1 MEGIIVVDKKDA
13 CLDCQFCREIQ
24 EGYEDCCT
32 LKIDEKDSELFKMID
47 ADYCQEV
54 PNWCPI
60 KPLPKKMKVCGKYPQ
75 PDGIVPSYKIGWNK
89 CIDEILKGDKIN
101 ERNDNHQQ

>member
-24 EGYEDCCT
+24 EGYEACCT

-60 KPLPKKMKVCGKYPQ
+60 KQLPEKKSMDLGQTV
-75 PDGIVPSYKIGWNK
+75 INAARNEGWNA
-89 CIDEILKGDKIN
+89 CIDEILKGDKTN
-101 ERNDNHQQ
+101 ERNDYY